1 MATKKQMFYPV
12 VILVVLGGIAGAL
25 MNNKKKP
32 EEKQQEQAIPVVT
45 VSNVNLDTIN
55 LKVDSQGV
63 VNARYQTRLVAQVSG
78 EIVEL
83 SKQFVRGGFVKK
95 GQLLARIDPS
105 DYEAALIEAQANLA
119 SASAALEIEQAA
131 GHVAKEEWKNVSSTA
146 PSDLGLRR
154 PQLKQ
159 EQARVK
165 AATAAVKR
173 AKRNLERTQIVAP
186 FDALIDSRQA
196 GLGSFVGTG
205 QELGMIYDTSI
216 AEVRLPI
223 PSNQL
228 QYLENL
234 GVDATVDLHGVFAG
248 QVVKWQAT
256 IARSEGVVDAQ
267 SRMTYLVAEVKSPY
281 NNPSYEYA
289 LRFGTYVTAKVH
301 GISLPNSAVVPQH
314 LIRRGKVAV
323 LDSDNKLRFKTVVIG
338 REQNRDS
345 IVTEGLSE
353 GDRVITSAMDYP
365 VEGMQLTTELEI
377 KSNSENGSDAE
388 VKDTQIAMQE

>member
-1 MATKKQMFYPV
+1 MATKKQFFYPV
-12 VILVVLGGIAGAL
+12 VIFFVLGGIAATL
-25 MNNKKKP
+25 MNNEKEP

-45 VSNVNLDTIN
+45 VTDVNLDTID

-63 VNARYQTRLVAQVSG
+63 VNARYETRLVAQVSG

-83 SKQFVRGGFVKK
+83 SEQFVRGGFVKK

-105 DYEAALIEAQANLA
+105 DYAAALIEAQANLA

-173 AKRNLERTQIVAP
+173 AERNLERTQIIAP
-186 FDALIDSRQA
+186 FDALIDSRHI
-196 GLGSFVGTG
+196 GLGSFVGAG
-205 QELGMIYDTSI
+205 SELGKVYNTAL

-223 PSNQL
+223 PTNQL
-228 QYLENL
+228 QYLENF
-234 GVDATVDLHGVFAG
+234 GVGAIVDLHGAFAG
-248 QVVKWQAT
+248 KQVIWQAR
-256 IARSEGVVDAQ
+256 IARSEGVIDEQ
-267 SRMTYLVAEVKSPY
+267 SRMTYLVAEVDAPY
-281 NNPSYEYA
+281 NNPAYEYA

-301 GISLPNSAVVPQH
+301 GISLPNSAVVSQH

-323 LDSDNKLRFKTVVIG
+323 LDNDDKLRFKTVVVG
-338 REQNRDS
+338 REQNRDAV
-345 IVTEGLSE
+345 VTEGLAT
-353 GDRVITSAMDYP
+353 GDRIITSAMDYP
-365 VEGMQLTTELEI
+365 VDGMQLTTESALD
-377 KSNSENGSDAE
+377 SNNGSDGDAAVE
-388 VKDTQIAMQE
+388 ETQIAMQE